1 MKKFTRLLF
10 TLVLLCA
17 VGVMNAQE
25 KVYATFANPT
35 GIAWDAGNSTFSWS
49 APWGNQL
56 HNIGL
61 PNGNITEYEKVVV
74 DCTILEGDSYRI
86 MFYGNDFGTTAGG
99 ITVIAESG
107 KKEYVL
113 ADFAMDPGYL
123 TNCSEFCLSG
133 NGASGKVKVN
143 EVYFVKPADP
153 VKLAKGILQKTITA
167 AQTVDGSIYT
177 TDSYDKLKTA
187 LAAAQAALNATSVEP
202 VDAANAA
209 LTTAINAL
217 VYKIGV
223 SDLTKDLFINHDNNQ
238 PAGCNYVLNVAD
250 GLPYGDGNVFW
261 KNYADLSEYSKLI
274 VTVSAGVPRFCFNR
288 TEDQAQYSGD
298 PKNPKFFS
306 IPNQEFAAEAY
317 QKVSGNVYTIDIAKI
332 VADYGFAYLHCIK
345 GYNGNVTVTGMYLL
359 KVVEGAKDE
368 EDVSGALAELRQA
381 IAQAETVNTE
391 SASEYRQGVFSKTL
405 SEAQILVA
413 IAEAGDAT
421 VGWIRTMMAR
431 IDNAVNMLYV
441 EDPEVIPYEYTPEP
455 VTYKGVKKDLKAA
468 VDAAEATLDANQN
481 KPEAL
486 QNTLSTLINQGQTI
500 LANDY
505 SKMDQE
511 EFEEMVNTVINRI
524 KAAEEALKNAKEQS
538 TEPEPEVEPLFAD
551 GAYFLYNVGTG
562 KYLAAGADWGTHAVV
577 NEVGLDFG
585 VAYLGGGKYTL
596 DSQVS
601 NGGASHFLN
610 GAWND
615 GVAFGWTFEEVS
627 EGVYAISNGSQ
638 YLTARADDFVEL
650 GNEKSANAQWQLKTY
665 EDRFATFATATP
677 ENGVDATFMIKA
689 WDFSRND
696 LRNSSWTHSRSGGN
710 ETFAGYKDPT
720 WEQCKYFG
728 CEYWNNTFQVEQ
740 TVTNLPDGVYEFS
753 ISGYGTNNTTY
764 IYANGQQQLFV
775 NTASDANFNTALQNI
790 FSGSHTGN
798 VSGKFNVIGD
808 GTAVIGIKRETNSNK
823 DWTVFDKARLTYYG
837 PASADLYGPA
847 YENALA
853 EAQQTLSENEKFMS
867 EAAKK
872 NLEDAI
878 NATVD
883 TEDTKA
889 MQEAIKNLKAASAAG
904 KASAKSGNLL
914 ANGVPDHTIEGWTCT
929 TGNDFHVNTWS
940 GEGNSDGS
948 QMTTPFIEN
957 WVWGGNGAM
966 INNGAV
972 YYTMEGLD
980 PGVYEASALVRFYS
994 EKGMDPTGGSF
1005 YAENGTSQSL
1015 LMGTSFEFNN
1025 MKGVYGTY
1033 HAAAEVGKDGVFRF
1047 GVKAENAT
1055 FNWFAIKNISVK
1067 QVDSKRLS
1075 ELANEKYMAE
1085 LLKVIS
1091 ECKSYLAIQAYQN
1104 KREELEHLISVSEK
1118 DILGKPSTTVS
1129 TILTM
1134 IDDMRA
1140 ALAAYL
1146 AANKLVV
1153 EPGKAYIKNVATGKW
1168 WGVGNDWGTRASL
1181 VDHPAYVT
1189 LDMPASYYTMETQV
1203 SNTLKDG
1210 KDNGTAYYFEGD
1222 YMDNANAKHL
1232 TIEEKGRYVLISSGG
1247 QYYGY
1252 DGNSTILGKNIDPES
1267 TEALWEVFTE
1277 DQMKNQLANASVAN
1291 PVDATWLILDP
1302 NFGRNQRN
1310 KLTWTITANNK
1321 NLGGGDVTNYCAE
1334 SYKSEFNLSQVLS
1347 NAPKGVYQLT
1357 AQAYYRVEADGTD
1370 EILPVIYAN
1379 EATSPFQ
1386 LRTGTENSMTD
1397 ASHSFSSGLY
1407 EVEPVYVEV
1416 AEDGALTVGA
1426 KLEGN
1431 STLWSVWDN
1440 FALTYYGADAS
1451 IDEVKNSSV
1460 FIELAKLV
1468 REGEAL
1474 VDQVEVTKVKTALS
1488 KAIEAGK
1495 AAKSLDE
1502 CNAAM
1507 ADLKEAVAAAEG
1519 SVKAKDVLPKMKEL
1533 VEMNN
1538 IATAEALE
1546 EYYGQWVTK
1555 YQEGTITKAEASA
1568 LQDPTVLTG
1577 WHASLTCDNYLLSA
1591 WDAEPDFQSPYYI
1604 NTWSVEGDNDGTNF
1618 HVPFIEYWTG
1628 DDSSLGEKTMTAAID
1643 GVPAGKYTVEAWV
1656 RVRMK
1661 NSGSAPTY
1669 GINMQANGSNPVDV
1683 CDGEEST
1690 DGSSTFFNKVYQ
1702 IPVTIGADG
1711 ALTVSF
1717 DIASDNNVS
1726 WLAIKNVRYFD
1737 PNATGIKT
1745 VGTQKAAGQIFNL
1758 QGQRVNKATKGVFI
1772 QDGKIILKK

>member
-99 ITVIAESG
+99 ITVINQSG

-177 TDSYDKLKTA
+177 TESYDKLKTA

-202 VDAANAA
+202 VDAANVA

-486 QNTLSTLINQGQTI
+486 QNALATLIDQGNTI

-524 KAAEEALKNAKEQS
+524 KAAEEALKNAKEA
-538 TEPEPEVEPLFAD
+538 TEEPEPLIANGTYYIYNAATGLYL
-551 GAYFLYNVGTG
+551 GAG
-562 KYLAAGADWGTHAVV
+562 DSWGTHAVV
-577 NEVGLDFG
+577 NKNGLDYQ
-585 VAYLGGGKYTL
+585 VTNVNGKYTL
-596 DSQVS
+596 NSQVS
-601 NGGASHFLN
+601 NGGQNYFLN
-610 GAWND
+610 GEWND
-615 GVAFGWTFEEVS
+615 GGSYEWTIQETAPGS
-627 EGVYAISNGSQ
+627 GIYTLSNGSQ
-638 YLTARADDFVEL
+638 FAVAKGNTNNARVEL
-650 GNEKSANAQWQLKTY
+650 QADGSSAEAQWQFITPEQRLAKAQEQFATASEDNPVDLSFLIKDGDFGRNDLRKSYWNVTFNDSWGFNISGGNNNNNNAECYHHVFAIQQSVQVPDGKYMLKAQGFYRQDGSDNVNLPVFYANDKTCVFPLKTTSENSMSDASVSFSAGNFEIEPIILDVVGGELSIGCKLDNNTNLWCIWDNFRLYYIGTASADLYEPAYYALLDEAKSIYEGNKNTMGAKVKSALENAINKEVNVENTSELIAGIDALKAAIAAAKEESAANEAQMKALAAELKKAIDNAEALYNIEAYQVNRESFGELIAAAKQILDKNANTVNTYVYYIDELKDASAKFMAANKPVVEPGKVYIKNVASGKWLGAGNNWGTQASLNEHPDYVTLVMPSGLYNIESQVSNGGQSYYFRDQDGLFMDQTPATNLTIEKKDGSYLISSEKGFYGYDGTSVLAGGLAATDANAQWQ
-665 EDRFATFATATP
+665 
-677 ENGVDATFMIKA
+677 I
-689 WDFSRND
+689 
-696 LRNSSWTHSRSGGN
+696 
-710 ETFAGYKDPT
+710 
-720 WEQCKYFG
+720 
-728 CEYWNNTFQVEQ
+728 
-740 TVTNLPDGVYEFS
+740 
-753 ISGYGTNNTTY
+753 
-764 IYANGQQQLFV
+764 
-775 NTASDANFNTALQNI
+775 
-790 FSGSHTGN
+790 
-798 VSGKFNVIGD
+798 
-808 GTAVIGIKRETNSNK
+808 
-823 DWTVFDKARLTYYG
+823 
-837 PASADLYGPA
+837 
-847 YENALA
+847 
-853 EAQQTLSENEKFMS
+853 
-867 EAAKK
+867 
-872 NLEDAI
+872 
-878 NATVD
+878 
-883 TEDTKA
+883 
-889 MQEAIKNLKAASAAG
+889 
-904 KASAKSGNLL
+904 
-914 ANGVPDHTIEGWTCT
+914 
-929 TGNDFHVNTWS
+929 
-940 GEGNSDGS
+940 
-948 QMTTPFIEN
+948 
-957 WVWGGNGAM
+957 
-966 INNGAV
+966 
-972 YYTMEGLD
+972 
-980 PGVYEASALVRFYS
+980 YS
-994 EKGMDPTGGSF
+994 EKDMNDM
-1005 YAENGTSQSL
+1005 L
-1015 LMGTSFEFNN
+1015 
-1025 MKGVYGTY
+1025 
-1033 HAAAEVGKDGVFRF
+1033 
-1047 GVKAENAT
+1047 NA
-1055 FNWFAIKNISVK
+1055 
-1067 QVDSKRLS
+1067 
-1075 ELANEKYMAE
+1075 
-1085 LLKVIS
+1085 
-1091 ECKSYLAIQAYQN
+1091 
-1104 KREELEHLISVSEK
+1104 
-1118 DILGKPSTTVS
+1118 
-1129 TILTM
+1129 
-1134 IDDMRA
+1134 
-1140 ALAAYL
+1140 
-1146 AANKLVV
+1146 
-1153 EPGKAYIKNVATGKW
+1153 
-1168 WGVGNDWGTRASL
+1168 
-1181 VDHPAYVT
+1181 
-1189 LDMPASYYTMETQV
+1189 
-1203 SNTLKDG
+1203 
-1210 KDNGTAYYFEGD
+1210 
-1222 YMDNANAKHL
+1222 
-1232 TIEEKGRYVLISSGG
+1232 
-1247 QYYGY
+1247 
-1252 DGNSTILGKNIDPES
+1252 
-1267 TEALWEVFTE
+1267 
-1277 DQMKNQLANASVAN
+1277 ASVAE
-1291 PVDATWLILDP
+1291 PVDATWLITDAK
-1302 NFGRNQRN
+1302 FGRNNRN
-1310 KLTWTITANNK
+1310 VEAWQVGGNCTNKALTGGNSNK
-1321 NLGGGDVTNYCAE
+1321 YGAE
-1334 SYKSEFNLSQVLS
+1334 SYHSTFDIYQSLNVP
-1347 NAPKGVYQLT
+1347 NGVYAFT
-1357 AQAYYRVEADGTD
+1357 AQGFYRQDGSD
-1370 EILPVIYAN
+1370 NENLPVFYVN
-1379 EATSPFQ
+1379 DETTTFP
-1386 LRTGTENSMTD
+1386 LKTGSENSMAD
-1397 ASHSFSSGLY
+1397 AANSFDAGSY
-1407 EVEPVYVEV
+1407 AIDPIYVEV
-1416 AEDGALTVGA
+1416 TDGILRVGSR
-1426 KLEGN
+1426 LEN
-1431 STLWSVWDN
+1431 NTNIWAIWANYS
-1440 FALTYYGADAS
+1440 LTYYGADAS
-1451 IDEVKNSSV
+1451 IDAVKNSSV
-1460 FIELAKLV
+1460 FTDLAKLIK
-1468 REGEAL
+1468 EGEAL
-1474 VDQVEVTKVKTALS
+1474 LDQVEVDKVKNALN

-1495 AAKSLDE
+1495 AAKSLDD

-1507 ADLKEAVAAAEG
+1507 AVLKEAVAAAEG

-1568 LQDPTVLTG
+1568 LQDPTALTG
-1577 WHASLTCDNYLLSA
+1577 WHASLTCDDYLLSA

-1604 NTWSVEGDNDGTNF
+1604 NTWSVEGDKDGTNF

-1669 GINMQANGSNPVDV
+1669 GISMQANGSNPVDV

-1690 DGSSTFFNKVYQ
+1690 DGTSTFFNKVYQ

>member
-99 ITVIAESG
+99 ITVINQSG

-177 TDSYDKLKTA
+177 TESYDKLKTA

-202 VDAANAA
+202 VDAANVA

-486 QNTLSTLINQGQTI
+486 QNALATLIDQGNTI

-524 KAAEEALKNAKEQS
+524 KAAEEALKNAKEA
-538 TEPEPEVEPLFAD
+538 TEEPEPLIAN
-551 GAYFLYNVGTG
+551 GTYYIYNVATG
-562 KYLAAGADWGTHAVV
+562 LYLGAGDSWGTHAVV
-577 NEVGLDFG
+577 NKNGLDYQ
-585 VAYLGGGKYTL
+585 VTNVNGKYTL
-596 DSQVS
+596 NSQVS
-601 NGGASHFLN
+601 NGGQNYFLN
-610 GAWND
+610 GEWND
-615 GVAFGWTFEEVS
+615 GGSYEWTIQETAPGS
-627 EGVYAISNGSQ
+627 GIYTLSNGSQ
-638 YLTARADDFVEL
+638 FAVAKGNTNNARVEL
-650 GNEKSANAQWQLKTY
+650 QADGSSAEAQWQFITPEQRLAKAQEQFATASEDNPVDLSFLIKDGDFGRNDLRKSYWNVTFNDSWGFNISGGNNNNNNAECYHHVFAIQQSVQVPDGKYMLKAQGFYRQDGSDNVNLPVFYANDKTCVFPLKTTSENSMSDASVSFSAGNFEIEPIILDVVGGELSIGCKLDNNTNLWCIWDNFRLYYIGTASADLYEPAYYALLDEAKSIYEGNKNTMGAKVKSALENAINKEVDVENTSELIAGIDALKAAIAAAKEEIAANEAQMKALAAELKKAIDNAEALYNIEAYQVNRESFGELIAAAKQILDKNANTVNTYVYYIDELKDASAKFMAANKPVVEPGKVYIKNVASGKWLGAGNNWGTQASLNEHPDYVTLVMPSGLYNIESQVSNGGQSYYFRDQDGLFMDQTPATNLTIEKKDGSYLISSEKGFYGYDGTSVLAGGLAATDANAQWQ
-665 EDRFATFATATP
+665 
-677 ENGVDATFMIKA
+677 I
-689 WDFSRND
+689 
-696 LRNSSWTHSRSGGN
+696 
-710 ETFAGYKDPT
+710 
-720 WEQCKYFG
+720 
-728 CEYWNNTFQVEQ
+728 
-740 TVTNLPDGVYEFS
+740 
-753 ISGYGTNNTTY
+753 
-764 IYANGQQQLFV
+764 
-775 NTASDANFNTALQNI
+775 
-790 FSGSHTGN
+790 
-798 VSGKFNVIGD
+798 
-808 GTAVIGIKRETNSNK
+808 
-823 DWTVFDKARLTYYG
+823 
-837 PASADLYGPA
+837 
-847 YENALA
+847 
-853 EAQQTLSENEKFMS
+853 
-867 EAAKK
+867 
-872 NLEDAI
+872 
-878 NATVD
+878 
-883 TEDTKA
+883 
-889 MQEAIKNLKAASAAG
+889 
-904 KASAKSGNLL
+904 
-914 ANGVPDHTIEGWTCT
+914 
-929 TGNDFHVNTWS
+929 
-940 GEGNSDGS
+940 
-948 QMTTPFIEN
+948 
-957 WVWGGNGAM
+957 
-966 INNGAV
+966 
-972 YYTMEGLD
+972 
-980 PGVYEASALVRFYS
+980 YS
-994 EKGMDPTGGSF
+994 EKDMNDM
-1005 YAENGTSQSL
+1005 L
-1015 LMGTSFEFNN
+1015 
-1025 MKGVYGTY
+1025 
-1033 HAAAEVGKDGVFRF
+1033 
-1047 GVKAENAT
+1047 NA
-1055 FNWFAIKNISVK
+1055 
-1067 QVDSKRLS
+1067 
-1075 ELANEKYMAE
+1075 
-1085 LLKVIS
+1085 
-1091 ECKSYLAIQAYQN
+1091 
-1104 KREELEHLISVSEK
+1104 
-1118 DILGKPSTTVS
+1118 
-1129 TILTM
+1129 
-1134 IDDMRA
+1134 
-1140 ALAAYL
+1140 
-1146 AANKLVV
+1146 
-1153 EPGKAYIKNVATGKW
+1153 
-1168 WGVGNDWGTRASL
+1168 
-1181 VDHPAYVT
+1181 
-1189 LDMPASYYTMETQV
+1189 
-1203 SNTLKDG
+1203 
-1210 KDNGTAYYFEGD
+1210 
-1222 YMDNANAKHL
+1222 
-1232 TIEEKGRYVLISSGG
+1232 
-1247 QYYGY
+1247 
-1252 DGNSTILGKNIDPES
+1252 
-1267 TEALWEVFTE
+1267 
-1277 DQMKNQLANASVAN
+1277 ASVAE
-1291 PVDATWLILDP
+1291 PVDATWLITDAK
-1302 NFGRNQRN
+1302 FGRNNRN
-1310 KLTWTITANNK
+1310 VEAWQVGGNCTNKALTGGNSNK
-1321 NLGGGDVTNYCAE
+1321 YGAE
-1334 SYKSEFNLSQVLS
+1334 SYHSTFDIYQSLNVP
-1347 NAPKGVYQLT
+1347 NGVYAFT
-1357 AQAYYRVEADGTD
+1357 AQGFYRQDGSD
-1370 EILPVIYAN
+1370 NENLPVFYVN
-1379 EATSPFQ
+1379 DETTTFP
-1386 LRTGTENSMTD
+1386 LKTGSENSMAD
-1397 ASHSFSSGLY
+1397 AANSFDAGSY
-1407 EVEPVYVEV
+1407 AIDPIYVEV
-1416 AEDGALTVGA
+1416 TDGILRVGSR
-1426 KLEGN
+1426 LEN
-1431 STLWSVWDN
+1431 NTNIWAIWANYS
-1440 FALTYYGADAS
+1440 LTYYGADAS
-1451 IDEVKNSSV
+1451 IDAVKNSSV
-1460 FIELAKLV
+1460 FTDLAKLIK
-1468 REGEAL
+1468 EGEAL
-1474 VDQVEVTKVKTALS
+1474 LDQVEVDKVKNALN

-1495 AAKSLDE
+1495 AAKSLDD

-1507 ADLKEAVAAAEG
+1507 AALKEAVAAAEG

-1577 WHASLTCDNYLLSA
+1577 WHASLTCDDYLLSA

-1604 NTWSVEGDNDGTNF
+1604 NTWSVEGDKDGTNF

-1669 GINMQANGSNPVDV
+1669 GISMQANGSNPVDV

>member
-99 ITVIAESG
+99 ITVINQSG

-238 PAGCNYVLNVAD
+238 PAGCYYVLNVAD

-306 IPNQEFAAEAY
+306 IPNQEFAAEVY

-486 QNTLSTLINQGQTI
+486 QNALATLIDQGNTI

-524 KAAEEALKNAKEQS
+524 KAAEEALKNAKEA
-538 TEPEPEVEPLFAD
+538 TEEPEPVIANGTYYIYNAATGLYL
-551 GAYFLYNVGTG
+551 GAG
-562 KYLAAGADWGTHAVV
+562 DSWGTHAVV
-577 NEVGLDFG
+577 NKNGLDYQ
-585 VAYLGGGKYTL
+585 VTSVNGKYTL
-596 DSQVS
+596 NSQVS
-601 NGGASHFLN
+601 NGGQNYFLN
-610 GAWND
+610 GEWND
-615 GVAFGWTFEEVS
+615 GGSYEWTIQETAPGS
-627 EGVYAISNGSQ
+627 GIYTLSNGSQ
-638 YLTARADDFVEL
+638 FAVAKGSTNNAIVQLQADGSSAEAQWQFITPEQRLAKAQEQFATASEENPVDLSFLIKDGDFGRNDLRKSYWNVTFNDSWGFNISGGNNNNNNAECYHHVFAIQQSVQVPDGKYMLKAQGFYRQDGGDNVNLPVFYANDETRVFPLKTTSENSMSDASVSFSAGKFEIEPIILDVVGGELSIGCKLDNNTNLWCIWDNFRLYYIGTASADLYEPAYYALLDEAKSIYEGNKNTMGAKTKSALENAINKEVNVENTSELIAGIDALKAAIAAAKEEIAANEAQMKALAAELKKAIDNAEALYNIEAYQVNRESFGELIAAAKQILDKNANTVNTYVYYIDELKDASAKFMAANKPVVEPGKVFIKNVASGKWLGAGNNWGTQASLNEHPDYVTLVMPSGLYNIESQVSNGGQSYYFRDQDGLFMDQTPATNLTIEKKDGNYLISS
-650 GNEKSANAQWQLKTY
+650 EKGFYGYDGTSVLAGGLAATDANAQWQ
-665 EDRFATFATATP
+665 
-677 ENGVDATFMIKA
+677 I
-689 WDFSRND
+689 
-696 LRNSSWTHSRSGGN
+696 
-710 ETFAGYKDPT
+710 
-720 WEQCKYFG
+720 
-728 CEYWNNTFQVEQ
+728 
-740 TVTNLPDGVYEFS
+740 
-753 ISGYGTNNTTY
+753 
-764 IYANGQQQLFV
+764 
-775 NTASDANFNTALQNI
+775 
-790 FSGSHTGN
+790 
-798 VSGKFNVIGD
+798 
-808 GTAVIGIKRETNSNK
+808 
-823 DWTVFDKARLTYYG
+823 
-837 PASADLYGPA
+837 
-847 YENALA
+847 
-853 EAQQTLSENEKFMS
+853 
-867 EAAKK
+867 
-872 NLEDAI
+872 
-878 NATVD
+878 
-883 TEDTKA
+883 
-889 MQEAIKNLKAASAAG
+889 
-904 KASAKSGNLL
+904 
-914 ANGVPDHTIEGWTCT
+914 
-929 TGNDFHVNTWS
+929 
-940 GEGNSDGS
+940 
-948 QMTTPFIEN
+948 
-957 WVWGGNGAM
+957 
-966 INNGAV
+966 
-972 YYTMEGLD
+972 
-980 PGVYEASALVRFYS
+980 YS
-994 EKGMDPTGGSF
+994 EKDMNDM
-1005 YAENGTSQSL
+1005 L
-1015 LMGTSFEFNN
+1015 
-1025 MKGVYGTY
+1025 
-1033 HAAAEVGKDGVFRF
+1033 
-1047 GVKAENAT
+1047 NA
-1055 FNWFAIKNISVK
+1055 
-1067 QVDSKRLS
+1067 
-1075 ELANEKYMAE
+1075 
-1085 LLKVIS
+1085 
-1091 ECKSYLAIQAYQN
+1091 
-1104 KREELEHLISVSEK
+1104 
-1118 DILGKPSTTVS
+1118 
-1129 TILTM
+1129 
-1134 IDDMRA
+1134 
-1140 ALAAYL
+1140 
-1146 AANKLVV
+1146 
-1153 EPGKAYIKNVATGKW
+1153 
-1168 WGVGNDWGTRASL
+1168 
-1181 VDHPAYVT
+1181 
-1189 LDMPASYYTMETQV
+1189 
-1203 SNTLKDG
+1203 
-1210 KDNGTAYYFEGD
+1210 
-1222 YMDNANAKHL
+1222 
-1232 TIEEKGRYVLISSGG
+1232 
-1247 QYYGY
+1247 
-1252 DGNSTILGKNIDPES
+1252 
-1267 TEALWEVFTE
+1267 
-1277 DQMKNQLANASVAN
+1277 ASVAE
-1291 PVDATWLILDP
+1291 PVDATWLITDAK
-1302 NFGRNQRN
+1302 FGRNNRN
-1310 KLTWTITANNK
+1310 VEAWQVGGNCTNKALTGGNSNK
-1321 NLGGGDVTNYCAE
+1321 YGAE
-1334 SYKSEFNLSQVLS
+1334 SFHSTFDIYQSLNVP
-1347 NAPKGVYQLT
+1347 NGVYAFT
-1357 AQAYYRVEADGTD
+1357 AQGFYRQDGSD
-1370 EILPVIYAN
+1370 NENLPVFYVN
-1379 EATSPFQ
+1379 DETTTFP
-1386 LRTGTENSMTD
+1386 LKTGSENSMAD
-1397 ASHSFSSGLY
+1397 AANSFDAGSY
-1407 EVEPVYVEV
+1407 AIDPIYVEV
-1416 AEDGALTVGA
+1416 TDGILRVGSR
-1426 KLEGN
+1426 LEN
-1431 STLWSVWDN
+1431 NTSIWAMWANYS
-1440 FALTYYGADAS
+1440 LTYYGADAS
-1451 IDEVKNSSV
+1451 IDAVKNSSV
-1460 FIELAKLV
+1460 FTDLAKLIK
-1468 REGEAL
+1468 EGEAL
-1474 VDQVEVTKVKTALS
+1474 LDQVEVDKVKNALN

-1495 AAKSLDE
+1495 AAKSLDD

-1507 ADLKEAVAAAEG
+1507 AALKEAVAAAEG

-1577 WHASLTCDNYLLSA
+1577 WHASLTCDDYLLSA

-1604 NTWSVEGDNDGTNF
+1604 NTWSVEGDKDGTNF

-1669 GINMQANGSNPVDV
+1669 GISMQANGSNPVDV

>member
-99 ITVIAESG
+99 ITVINQSG

-177 TDSYDKLKTA
+177 TESYDKLKTA

-202 VDAANAA
+202 VDAANVA

-486 QNTLSTLINQGQTI
+486 QNALATLIDQGNTI

-511 EFEEMVNTVINRI
+511 EFEEMVNTVIDRI
-524 KAAEEALKNAKEQS
+524 KAAEEALKNAKEA
-538 TEPEPEVEPLFAD
+538 TEEPEPLIANGTYYIYNAATGLYL
-551 GAYFLYNVGTG
+551 GAG
-562 KYLAAGADWGTHAVV
+562 DSWGTHAVV
-577 NEVGLDFG
+577 NKNGLDYQ
-585 VAYLGGGKYTL
+585 VTNVNGKYTL
-596 DSQVS
+596 NSQVS
-601 NGGASHFLN
+601 NGGQNYFLN
-610 GAWND
+610 GEWND
-615 GVAFGWTFEEVS
+615 GGSYEWTIQETAPGS
-627 EGVYAISNGSQ
+627 GIYTLSNGSQ
-638 YLTARADDFVEL
+638 FAVAKGSTNNAIVQLQADGSSAEAQWQFITPEQRLAKAQEQFATASEENPVDLSFLIKDGDFGRNDLRKSYWNVTFNDSWGFNISGGNNNNNNAECYHHVFAIQQSVQVPDGKYMLKAQGFYRQDGSDNVNLPVFYANDKTCVFPLKTTSENSMSDASVSFSAGKFEIEPIILDVVGGELSIGCKLDNNTNLWCIWDNFRLYYIGTASADLYEPAYYALLDEAKSIYEGNKNTMGAKVKSALENAINKEVNVENTSELIAGIDALKAAIAAAKEEIAANEAQMKALAAELKKAIDNAEALYNIEAYQVNRESFGELIAAAKQILDKNANTVNTYVYYIDELKDASAKFMAANKPVVEPGKVYIKNVASGKWLGAGNNWGTQASLNEHPDYLTLVMPTGLYNIESQVSNGGQSYYFRDQDGLFMDQTPATNL
-650 GNEKSANAQWQLKTY
+650 TIEKKDGSYLISSEKGFYGYDGTSVLAGGLAATDANAQWQ
-665 EDRFATFATATP
+665 
-677 ENGVDATFMIKA
+677 I
-689 WDFSRND
+689 
-696 LRNSSWTHSRSGGN
+696 
-710 ETFAGYKDPT
+710 
-720 WEQCKYFG
+720 
-728 CEYWNNTFQVEQ
+728 
-740 TVTNLPDGVYEFS
+740 
-753 ISGYGTNNTTY
+753 
-764 IYANGQQQLFV
+764 
-775 NTASDANFNTALQNI
+775 
-790 FSGSHTGN
+790 
-798 VSGKFNVIGD
+798 
-808 GTAVIGIKRETNSNK
+808 
-823 DWTVFDKARLTYYG
+823 
-837 PASADLYGPA
+837 
-847 YENALA
+847 
-853 EAQQTLSENEKFMS
+853 
-867 EAAKK
+867 
-872 NLEDAI
+872 
-878 NATVD
+878 
-883 TEDTKA
+883 
-889 MQEAIKNLKAASAAG
+889 
-904 KASAKSGNLL
+904 
-914 ANGVPDHTIEGWTCT
+914 
-929 TGNDFHVNTWS
+929 
-940 GEGNSDGS
+940 
-948 QMTTPFIEN
+948 
-957 WVWGGNGAM
+957 
-966 INNGAV
+966 
-972 YYTMEGLD
+972 
-980 PGVYEASALVRFYS
+980 YS
-994 EKGMDPTGGSF
+994 EKDMNDM
-1005 YAENGTSQSL
+1005 L
-1015 LMGTSFEFNN
+1015 
-1025 MKGVYGTY
+1025 
-1033 HAAAEVGKDGVFRF
+1033 
-1047 GVKAENAT
+1047 NA
-1055 FNWFAIKNISVK
+1055 
-1067 QVDSKRLS
+1067 
-1075 ELANEKYMAE
+1075 
-1085 LLKVIS
+1085 
-1091 ECKSYLAIQAYQN
+1091 
-1104 KREELEHLISVSEK
+1104 
-1118 DILGKPSTTVS
+1118 
-1129 TILTM
+1129 
-1134 IDDMRA
+1134 
-1140 ALAAYL
+1140 
-1146 AANKLVV
+1146 
-1153 EPGKAYIKNVATGKW
+1153 
-1168 WGVGNDWGTRASL
+1168 
-1181 VDHPAYVT
+1181 
-1189 LDMPASYYTMETQV
+1189 
-1203 SNTLKDG
+1203 
-1210 KDNGTAYYFEGD
+1210 
-1222 YMDNANAKHL
+1222 
-1232 TIEEKGRYVLISSGG
+1232 
-1247 QYYGY
+1247 
-1252 DGNSTILGKNIDPES
+1252 
-1267 TEALWEVFTE
+1267 
-1277 DQMKNQLANASVAN
+1277 ASVAE
-1291 PVDATWLILDP
+1291 PVDATWLITDAK
-1302 NFGRNQRN
+1302 FGRNNRN
-1310 KLTWTITANNK
+1310 VEAWQVGGNCTNKALTGGNSNK
-1321 NLGGGDVTNYCAE
+1321 YGAE
-1334 SYKSEFNLSQVLS
+1334 SFHSTFDIYQSLNVP
-1347 NAPKGVYQLT
+1347 NGVYAFT
-1357 AQAYYRVEADGTD
+1357 AQGFYRQDGSD
-1370 EILPVIYAN
+1370 NENLPVFYVN
-1379 EATSPFQ
+1379 DETTTFP
-1386 LRTGTENSMTD
+1386 LKTGSENSMAD
-1397 ASHSFSSGLY
+1397 AANSFDAGSY
-1407 EVEPVYVEV
+1407 AIDPIYVEV
-1416 AEDGALTVGA
+1416 TDGILRVGSR
-1426 KLEGN
+1426 LEN
-1431 STLWSVWDN
+1431 NTSIWAMWANYS
-1440 FALTYYGADAS
+1440 LTYYGADAS
-1451 IDEVKNSSV
+1451 IDAVKNSSV
-1460 FIELAKLV
+1460 FTDLAKLIKD
-1468 REGEAL
+1468 GEAL
-1474 VDQVEVTKVKTALS
+1474 LDQVEVDKVKNALN

-1495 AAKSLDE
+1495 AAKSLDD

-1577 WHASLTCDNYLLSA
+1577 WHASLTCDDYLLSA

-1604 NTWSVEGDNDGTNF
+1604 NTWSVEGDKDGTNF

-1669 GINMQANGSNPVDV
+1669 GISMQANGSNPVDV

>member
-35 GIAWDAGNSTFSWS
+35 GITWDAGNSTFSWNS
-49 APWGNQL
+49 QWGNQL

-74 DCTILEGDSYRI
+74 DCTILEGDGYRI

-99 ITVIAESG
+99 LTIITESG
-107 KKEYVL
+107 KKEFVL

-133 NGASGKVKVN
+133 YNAAGKVKVN

-153 VKLAKGILQKTITA
+153 VKLAKGILQKTITT

-177 TDSYDKLKTA
+177 TESYDKLKTA

-202 VDAANAA
+202 VEAANAA
-209 LTTAINAL
+209 LSTAINAL

-368 EDVSGALAELRQA
+368 EDVSGALAELKQA

-486 QNTLSTLINQGQTI
+486 QNALATLIEQGNSI

-524 KAAEEALKNAKEQS
+524 KAAEEALKNAKEA
-538 TEPEPEVEPLFAD
+538 TEEPEPLIANGTYYIYNAATGLYL
-551 GAYFLYNVGTG
+551 GAG
-562 KYLAAGADWGTHAVV
+562 DSWGTHAVV
-577 NEVGLDFG
+577 NKNGLDYQ
-585 VAYLGGGKYTL
+585 VTNVNGKYTL
-596 DSQVS
+596 NSQVS
-601 NGGASHFLN
+601 NGGQNYFLN
-610 GAWND
+610 GEWND
-615 GVAFGWTFEEVS
+615 GGSYEWTIQETAPGS
-627 EGVYAISNGSQ
+627 GIYTLSNGSQ
-638 YLTARADDFVEL
+638 FAVAKGSTNNAIVQLQADGSSAEAQWQFITPEQRLAKAQEQFATASEENPVDLSFLIKDGDFGRNDLRKSYWNVTFNDSWGFNISGGNNNNNNAECYHHVFAIQQSVQVPDGKYMLKAQGFYRQDGSDNVNLPVFYANDKTCVFPLKTTSENSMSDASVSFSAGNFEIEPIILDVVGGELSIGCKLDNNTNLWCIWDNFRLYYIGTASADLYEPAYYALLDEAKSIYEGNKNTMGAKVKSALENAINKEVNVENTSELIAGIDALKAAIAAAKEESAANEAQMKALAAELKKAIDNAEALYNIEAYQVNRESFGELIAAAKQILDKNANTVNTYVYYIDELKDASAKFMAANKPVVEPGKVYIKNVASGKWLGAGNNWGTQASLNEHPDYVTLVMPSGLYNIESQVSNGGQSYYFRDQDGLFMDQTPATNLTIEKKDGSYLISS
-650 GNEKSANAQWQLKTY
+650 EKGFYGYDGTSVLAGGLAATDANAQWQ
-665 EDRFATFATATP
+665 
-677 ENGVDATFMIKA
+677 I
-689 WDFSRND
+689 
-696 LRNSSWTHSRSGGN
+696 
-710 ETFAGYKDPT
+710 
-720 WEQCKYFG
+720 
-728 CEYWNNTFQVEQ
+728 
-740 TVTNLPDGVYEFS
+740 
-753 ISGYGTNNTTY
+753 
-764 IYANGQQQLFV
+764 
-775 NTASDANFNTALQNI
+775 
-790 FSGSHTGN
+790 
-798 VSGKFNVIGD
+798 
-808 GTAVIGIKRETNSNK
+808 
-823 DWTVFDKARLTYYG
+823 
-837 PASADLYGPA
+837 
-847 YENALA
+847 
-853 EAQQTLSENEKFMS
+853 
-867 EAAKK
+867 
-872 NLEDAI
+872 
-878 NATVD
+878 
-883 TEDTKA
+883 
-889 MQEAIKNLKAASAAG
+889 
-904 KASAKSGNLL
+904 
-914 ANGVPDHTIEGWTCT
+914 
-929 TGNDFHVNTWS
+929 
-940 GEGNSDGS
+940 
-948 QMTTPFIEN
+948 
-957 WVWGGNGAM
+957 
-966 INNGAV
+966 
-972 YYTMEGLD
+972 
-980 PGVYEASALVRFYS
+980 YS
-994 EKGMDPTGGSF
+994 EKDMNDM
-1005 YAENGTSQSL
+1005 L
-1015 LMGTSFEFNN
+1015 
-1025 MKGVYGTY
+1025 
-1033 HAAAEVGKDGVFRF
+1033 
-1047 GVKAENAT
+1047 NA
-1055 FNWFAIKNISVK
+1055 
-1067 QVDSKRLS
+1067 
-1075 ELANEKYMAE
+1075 
-1085 LLKVIS
+1085 
-1091 ECKSYLAIQAYQN
+1091 
-1104 KREELEHLISVSEK
+1104 
-1118 DILGKPSTTVS
+1118 
-1129 TILTM
+1129 
-1134 IDDMRA
+1134 
-1140 ALAAYL
+1140 
-1146 AANKLVV
+1146 
-1153 EPGKAYIKNVATGKW
+1153 
-1168 WGVGNDWGTRASL
+1168 
-1181 VDHPAYVT
+1181 
-1189 LDMPASYYTMETQV
+1189 
-1203 SNTLKDG
+1203 
-1210 KDNGTAYYFEGD
+1210 
-1222 YMDNANAKHL
+1222 
-1232 TIEEKGRYVLISSGG
+1232 
-1247 QYYGY
+1247 
-1252 DGNSTILGKNIDPES
+1252 
-1267 TEALWEVFTE
+1267 
-1277 DQMKNQLANASVAN
+1277 ASVAE
-1291 PVDATWLILDP
+1291 PVDATWLITDAK
-1302 NFGRNQRN
+1302 FGRNNRN
-1310 KLTWTITANNK
+1310 VEAWQVGGNCTNKALTGGNSNK
-1321 NLGGGDVTNYCAE
+1321 YGAE
-1334 SYKSEFNLSQVLS
+1334 SYHSTFDIYQSLNVP
-1347 NAPKGVYQLT
+1347 NGVYAFG
-1357 AQAYYRVEADGTD
+1357 AQGFYRQDGSD
-1370 EILPVIYAN
+1370 NENLPVFYVN
-1379 EATSPFQ
+1379 DESVTFP
-1386 LRTGTENSMTD
+1386 LKTGSENSMAD
-1397 ASHSFSSGLY
+1397 AANSFDAGSY
-1407 EVEPVYVEV
+1407 AIDPIYVEV
-1416 AEDGALTVGA
+1416 TDGILRVGSR
-1426 KLEGN
+1426 LEN
-1431 STLWSVWDN
+1431 NTSIWAIWANYS
-1440 FALTYYGADAS
+1440 LTYYGADAS
-1451 IDEVKNSSV
+1451 IDAVKNSSV
-1460 FIELAKLV
+1460 FTDLAKLIK
-1468 REGEAL
+1468 EGEAL
-1474 VDQVEVTKVKTALS
+1474 LDQVEVDKVKNALN

-1495 AAKSLDE
+1495 AAKSLDD

-1507 ADLKEAVAAAEG
+1507 AALKEAVAAAEG

-1577 WHASLTCDNYLLSA
+1577 WHASLTCDDYLLSA

-1604 NTWSVEGDNDGTNF
+1604 NTWSVEGDKDGTNF

-1669 GINMQANGSNPVDV
+1669 GISMQANGSNPVDV

-1690 DGSSTFFNKVYQ
+1690 DGTSTFFNKVYQ

>member
-35 GIAWDAGNSTFSWS
+35 GITWDAGNSTFSWNS
-49 APWGNQL
+49 QWGNQL

-74 DCTILEGDSYRI
+74 DCTILEGDGYRI

-99 ITVIAESG
+99 LTIITESG
-107 KKEYVL
+107 KKEFVL

-133 NGASGKVKVN
+133 YNAAGKVKVN

-153 VKLAKGILQKTITA
+153 VKLAKGILQKTITT

-177 TDSYDKLKTA
+177 TESYDKLKTA

-202 VDAANAA
+202 VEAANAA
-209 LTTAINAL
+209 LSTAINAL

-368 EDVSGALAELRQA
+368 EDVSGALAELKQA

-486 QNTLSTLINQGQTI
+486 QNALATLIDQGNTI

-505 SKMDQE
+505 SKMNQE
-511 EFEEMVNTVINRI
+511 EFEEMVNTVIDRI
-524 KAAEEALKNAKEQS
+524 KAAEEALKNAKEA
-538 TEPEPEVEPLFAD
+538 TEEPEPLIANGTYYIYNAATGLYL
-551 GAYFLYNVGTG
+551 GAG
-562 KYLAAGADWGTHAVV
+562 DSWGTHAVV
-577 NEVGLDFG
+577 NKNGLDYQ
-585 VAYLGGGKYTL
+585 VTNVNGKYTL
-596 DSQVS
+596 NSQVS
-601 NGGASHFLN
+601 NGGQNYFLN
-610 GAWND
+610 GEWND
-615 GVAFGWTFEEVS
+615 GGSYEWTIQETAPGS
-627 EGVYAISNGSQ
+627 GIYTLSNGSQ
-638 YLTARADDFVEL
+638 FAVAKGSTNNAIVQLQADGSSAEAQWQFITPEQRLAKAQEQFATASEENPVDLSFLIKDGDFGRNDLRKSYWNVTFNDSWGFNISGGNNNNNNAECYHHVFAIQQSVQVPDGKYMLKAQGFYRQDGSDNVNLPVFYANDKTCVFPLKTTSENSMSDASVSFSAGNFEIEPIILDVVGGELSIGCKLDNNTNLWCIWDNFRLYYIGTASADLYEPAYYALLDEAKSIYEGNKNTMGAKVKSALENAINNEVNVENTSELIAGIDALKAAIAAAKEESAANEAQMKALAAELKKAIDNAEALYNIEAYQVNRESFGELIAAAKQILDKNANTVNTYVYYIDELKDASAKFMAANKPVVEPGKVYIKNVASGKWLGAGNNWGTQASLNEHPDYVTLVMPSGLYNIESQVSNGGQSYYFRDQDGLFMDQTPATNLTIEKKDGSYLISS
-650 GNEKSANAQWQLKTY
+650 EKGFYGYDGTSVLAGGLAATDANAQWQIYSEKDMNDMLIT
-665 EDRFATFATATP
+665 
-677 ENGVDATFMIKA
+677 DAKFGRNNRNVEA
-689 WDFSRND
+689 WQV
-696 LRNSSWTHSRSGGN
+696 GGN
-710 ETFAGYKDPT
+710 
-720 WEQCKYFG
+720 C
-728 CEYWNNTFQVEQ
+728 
-740 TVTNLPDGVYEFS
+740 TNK
-753 ISGYGTNNTTY
+753 
-764 IYANGQQQLFV
+764 
-775 NTASDANFNTALQNI
+775 AL
-790 FSGSHTGN
+790 TG
-798 VSGKFNVIGD
+798 G
-808 GTAVIGIKRETNSNK
+808 NSNK
-823 DWTVFDKARLTYYG
+823 YG
-837 PASADLYGPA
+837 
-847 YENALA
+847 
-853 EAQQTLSENEKFMS
+853 
-867 EAAKK
+867 
-872 NLEDAI
+872 
-878 NATVD
+878 
-883 TEDTKA
+883 
-889 MQEAIKNLKAASAAG
+889 
-904 KASAKSGNLL
+904 
-914 ANGVPDHTIEGWTCT
+914 
-929 TGNDFHVNTWS
+929 
-940 GEGNSDGS
+940 
-948 QMTTPFIEN
+948 
-957 WVWGGNGAM
+957 
-966 INNGAV
+966 
-972 YYTMEGLD
+972 
-980 PGVYEASALVRFYS
+980 
-994 EKGMDPTGGSF
+994 
-1005 YAENGTSQSL
+1005 
-1015 LMGTSFEFNN
+1015 
-1025 MKGVYGTY
+1025 
-1033 HAAAEVGKDGVFRF
+1033 
-1047 GVKAENAT
+1047 
-1055 FNWFAIKNISVK
+1055 
-1067 QVDSKRLS
+1067 
-1075 ELANEKYMAE
+1075 
-1085 LLKVIS
+1085 
-1091 ECKSYLAIQAYQN
+1091 
-1104 KREELEHLISVSEK
+1104 
-1118 DILGKPSTTVS
+1118 
-1129 TILTM
+1129 
-1134 IDDMRA
+1134 
-1140 ALAAYL
+1140 
-1146 AANKLVV
+1146 
-1153 EPGKAYIKNVATGKW
+1153 
-1168 WGVGNDWGTRASL
+1168 
-1181 VDHPAYVT
+1181 
-1189 LDMPASYYTMETQV
+1189 
-1203 SNTLKDG
+1203 
-1210 KDNGTAYYFEGD
+1210 
-1222 YMDNANAKHL
+1222 
-1232 TIEEKGRYVLISSGG
+1232 
-1247 QYYGY
+1247 
-1252 DGNSTILGKNIDPES
+1252 
-1267 TEALWEVFTE
+1267 
-1277 DQMKNQLANASVAN
+1277 
-1291 PVDATWLILDP
+1291 
-1302 NFGRNQRN
+1302 
-1310 KLTWTITANNK
+1310 
-1321 NLGGGDVTNYCAE
+1321 AE
-1334 SYKSEFNLSQVLS
+1334 SYHSTFDIYQSLNVP
-1347 NAPKGVYQLT
+1347 NGVYAFG
-1357 AQAYYRVEADGTD
+1357 AQGFYRQDGSD
-1370 EILPVIYAN
+1370 NENLPVFYVN
-1379 EATSPFQ
+1379 DETVTFPVK
-1386 LRTGTENSMTD
+1386 TGSENSMAD
-1397 ASHSFSSGLY
+1397 AANSFDAGSY
-1407 EVEPVYVEV
+1407 AIDPIYVEV
-1416 AEDGALTVGA
+1416 TDGILRVGSR
-1426 KLEGN
+1426 LEN
-1431 STLWSVWDN
+1431 NTSIWAIWANYS
-1440 FALTYYGADAS
+1440 LTYYGADAS
-1451 IDEVKNSSV
+1451 IDAVKNSSV
-1460 FIELAKLV
+1460 FTDLAKLIK
-1468 REGEAL
+1468 EGEAL
-1474 VDQVEVTKVKTALS
+1474 LDQVEVDKVKNALN

-1495 AAKSLDE
+1495 AAKSLDD

-1507 ADLKEAVAAAEG
+1507 AALKEAVAAAEG

-1669 GINMQANGSNPVDV
+1669 GISMQANGSNPVDV
-1683 CDGEEST
+1683 CDGEESI
-1690 DGSSTFFNKVYQ
+1690 DGTSTFFNKVYQ

-1772 QDGKIILKK
+1772 QNGKIILKK